1 MRYMLDT
8 NVCID
13 YLKGNSINIRD
24 RIISAPKDSLCISA
38 ITLSELMF
46 GVENSSNREK
56 NLAVLN
62 FFLLKIDIVPYD
74 DQAGYAYGEIRK
86 QLKQEGYHW
95 RNGYA
100 HSRTCQVFRCGS
112 HYSQYKRIRSS
123 TGFTDRGLVL
133 SPGATALVLT

>member
-13 YLKGNSINIRD
+13 YLKGNSENIRD
-24 RIISAPKDSLCISA
+24 RIVSAPDGTLCISA

-56 NLAVLN
+56 NLVALN

-74 DQAGYAYGEIRK
+74 DQAASAYGEIRK
-86 QLKQEGYHW
+86 QLRQEG
-95 RNGYA
+95 NIIGGMDMLIAA
-100 HSRTCQVFRCGS
+100 HA
-112 HYSQYKRIRSS
+112 RSS
-123 TGFTDRGLVL
+123 DSILITHNTREFNRVRGLRIEDWY
-133 SPGATALVLT
+133 

>member
-56 NLAVLN
+56 NLVALN

-74 DQAGYAYGEIRK
+74 DQAAAAYGEIRK
-86 QLKQEGYHW
+86 QLKQEG
-95 RNGYA
+95 NLIGGMDMLIAA
-100 HSRTCQVFRCGS
+100 HARASDSVLVTHNTREFNRVQGL
-112 HYSQYKRIRSS
+112 RIE
-123 TGFTDRGLVL
+123 DWY
-133 SPGATALVLT
+133 

>member
-38 ITLSELMF
+38 ITFSELMF
-46 GVENSSNREK
+46 GVANSSNREK
-56 NLAVLN
+56 NLVALN

-74 DQAGYAYGEIRK
+74 DQAAAAYGEIRT
-86 QLKQEGYHW
+86 QLKQEG
-95 RNGYA
+95 NLIGGMDMLIAA
-100 HSRTCQVFRCGS
+100 HARASDSVLVTHNTREFNRVQGL
-112 HYSQYKRIRSS
+112 RIE
-123 TGFTDRGLVL
+123 DWY
-133 SPGATALVLT
+133 

>member
-24 RIISAPKDSLCISA
+24 RIISAPDDTLCISA
-38 ITLSELMF
+38 ITFSELMF

-56 NLAVLN
+56 NLVALN

-74 DQAGYAYGEIRK
+74 DQAAAAYGEIRK
-86 QLKQEGYHW
+86 QLKQKG
-95 RNGYA
+95 NLIGGMDMLIAA
-100 HSRTCQVFRCGS
+100 HARASDSVLVTHNTREFNRVQGL
-112 HYSQYKRIRSS
+112 RIE
-123 TGFTDRGLVL
+123 DWY
-133 SPGATALVLT
+133 